1 MSDWTRFRDKVIESI
16 HVEEVTEDV
25 KKDFTRWLLDILLPA
40 VKPTA
45 DDFVAQLREQAKDE
59 SGWCKVRDLAVLPF
73 VIEGGLWLIE
83 NTLKKSLPE

>member
-1 MSDWTRFRDKVIESI
+1 MSKWTDFRDKVIESI

-25 KKDFTRWLLDILLPA
+25 KEDFARWILEILIPA

-83 NTLKKSLPE
+83 KSLTKSLEK

>member
-1 MSDWTRFRDKVIESI
+1 MSKWTDFRDKVIESI

-25 KKDFTRWLLDILLPA
+25 KEDFTRWLLDILLPA

-73 VIEGGLWLIE
+73 VVEGGLWLIE
-83 NTLKKSLPE
+83 KSLTKSLEK

>member
-83 NTLKKSLPE
+83 KALTKSLEK

>member
-25 KKDFTRWLLDILLPA
+25 KEDFTRWLLDILLPT

-45 DDFVAQLREQAKDE
+45 DDFVTQIREQAGNE
-59 SGWCKVRDLAVLPF
+59 SGWCKVRDLVVLPF

-83 NTLKKSLPE
+83 HTLKKTLPE

>member
-1 MSDWTRFRDKVIESI
+1 MSKWTDFRDRVIESI

-25 KKDFTRWLLDILLPA
+25 KEDFTRWLLDILLPA

-59 SGWCKVRDLAVLPF
+59 SGWCKVRDMAVLPF

-83 NTLKKSLPE
+83 KALTKSLEK

>member
-16 HVEEVTEDV
+16 HVEEVTEAV

-83 NTLKKSLPE
+83 HTLNKTLPE

>member
-1 MSDWTRFRDKVIESI
+1 MSKWTDFREKVIESI
-16 HVEEVTEDV
+16 HIEEVTEDV
-25 KKDFTRWLLDILLPA
+25 KEDFTRWLLDILLPA

-45 DDFVAQLREQAKDE
+45 NDFVAQLREQAKDE

-83 NTLKKSLPE
+83 KALTKSLEK

>member
-1 MSDWTRFRDKVIESI
+1 MSKWTDFRDKVIESI

-25 KKDFTRWLLDILLPA
+25 KEDFTRWLLDILLPA

-59 SGWCKVRDLAVLPF
+59 SGWCKVRDLVVLPF
-73 VIEGGLWLIE
+73 VIEGGLWLVEKALTKSIE
-83 NTLKKSLPE
+83 K

>member
-1 MSDWTRFRDKVIESI
+1 MSKWTDFRDKVIESI

-25 KKDFTRWLLDILLPA
+25 KEDFTRWLLDILLPA

-45 DDFVAQLREQAKDE
+45 DDFVVQLRDQAKDE

-83 NTLKKSLPE
+83 KALTKSLEK

>member
-25 KKDFTRWLLDILLPA
+25 KKDFNGWLLDILLPA

-59 SGWCKVRDLAVLPF
+59 SGWCKVRDLVVLPF

-83 NTLKKSLPE
+83 KALTKSIEK

>member
-1 MSDWTRFRDKVIESI
+1 MSKWTDFRDKVIESI

-25 KKDFTRWLLDILLPA
+25 KEDFTRWLLDILLPA

-45 DDFVAQLREQAKDE
+45 DDFVAQLRDQAKDE

-83 NTLKKSLPE
+83 KALTKSLEK

>member
-1 MSDWTRFRDKVIESI
+1 MSKWTDFRDKVIESI

-25 KKDFTRWLLDILLPA
+25 KEDFTRWLLDILLPA

-83 NTLKKSLPE
+83 KSLTKSLEK